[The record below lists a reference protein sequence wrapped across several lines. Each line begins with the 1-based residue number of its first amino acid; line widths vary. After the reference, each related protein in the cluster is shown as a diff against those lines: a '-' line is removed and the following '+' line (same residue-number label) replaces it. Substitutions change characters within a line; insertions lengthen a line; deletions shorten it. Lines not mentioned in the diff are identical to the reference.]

1 MRSVHRTVSLPGVCV
16 VEGPIE
22 TSAADRARWLAELG
36 AALEEARRVM
46 KRLGAAEGRIEAVEL
61 YARIEAVRL
70 EVEAMQLAVPTA
82 ADEGSGPKWI
92 KSPPWQGREREP
104 R

>member
-1 MRSVHRTVSLPGVCV
+1 MA
-16 VEGPIE
+16 EGPFE

-36 AALEEARRVM
+36 SALDEARRVM

-70 EVEAMQLAVPTA
+70 EVEAMQLAMPIA
-82 ADEGSGPKWI
+82 ADEGSGPKRI
-92 KSPPWQGREREP
+92 KSPPWQGRGRDP